1 MRVHMDI
8 AFLLEKAY
16 GAFNARDIETA
27 LAVMHRAVDWPRQ
40 QTVAPH
46 CPRGSFPHAVISQLI
61 YG

>member
-1 MRVHMDI
+1 MDI
-8 AFLLEKAY
+8 ALLPEKAY
-16 GAFNARDIETA
+16 GAFNARDLVTA